1 MLLSHLQEAL
11 AVHPVEREARTVLSK
26 LVSVMILQDL
36 NLMTFK
42 FCLQYLRSVTLCAVS
57 AAFAACST
65 SLLCVLLLK
74 DKAKNELFKSDRAPQ
89 SFELPILDNKAD
101 LTHNM
106 IPKQR
111 QLTSSRDEDAE
122 GVVWLMSFPN
132 SGTSYTVDAVRELT
146 GTTTGTNYGLE
157 GVVKDQKS
165 TPAFPDMGDAENGPF
180 LHIIPG
186 REINTPKLLLTKTH
200 CSGYCSSCMKP
211 EMVRQLWFHITCYFD
226 VHSQSSP
233 LYLT

>member
-1 MLLSHLQEAL
+1 
-11 AVHPVEREARTVLSK
+11 
-26 LVSVMILQDL
+26 MILPVVCDTVPL
-36 NLMTFK
+36 LTPPRGSCSTSSRK
-42 FCLQYLRSVTLCAVS
+42 KSSGSSLKVVTLCAVS

-74 DKAKNELFKSDRAPQ
+74 DTAKNDLFKSDRELH
-89 SFELPILDNKAD
+89 SLELPTDNKV
-101 LTHNM
+101 

-111 QLTSSRDEDAE
+111 QLTEDAE

-132 SGTSYTVDAVRELT
+132 SGTSYTIDAVRELT

-157 GVVKDQKS
+157 GVVKDQES
-165 TPAFPDMGDAENGPF
+165 TPAFPDMEDAKNGPF

-211 EMVRQLWFHITCYFD
+211 EMFIETPRSFMRGCLQGQRGVIDEDSKVTSE
-226 VHSQSSP
+226 VVS
-233 LYLT
+233 YLGSGQKSGSHLQKSF

>member
-1 MLLSHLQEAL
+1 
-11 AVHPVEREARTVLSK
+11 
-26 LVSVMILQDL
+26 MIFEFGLH
-36 NLMTFK
+36 
-42 FCLQYLRSVTLCAVS
+42 YLRSVTLCAVS

-89 SFELPILDNKAD
+89 SFELPIDNKAD
-101 LTHNM
+101 LTRNM
-106 IPKQR
+106 IPNKQR

-132 SGTSYTVDAVRELT
+132 SGTSYTIAAVGELT

-157 GVVKDQKS
+157 GVAKVQRS
-165 TPAFPDMGDAENGPF
+165 TFAFPDTEDAKNGPF
-180 LHIIPG
+180 LHVIPG

-200 CSGYCSSCMKP
+200 
-211 EMVRQLWFHITCYFD
+211 
-226 VHSQSSP
+226 SQE
-233 LYLT
+233 LLILRWC